1 MTHPSDAPESEGIQQ
16 LLAEVRRTLCDNQLF
31 LKKLKD
37 DDADLDAADAISS
50 NADVS
55 EEDFEEL

>member
-1 MTHPSDAPESEGIQQ
+1 MTHPIDVPESEGIQQ

-37 DDADLDAADAISS
+37 DDTDLDADDAQSSSADGT
-50 NADVS
+50 DG
-55 EEDFEEL
+55 DFEEL

>member
-1 MTHPSDAPESEGIQQ
+1 MTPPLDAPESEGIQQ
-16 LLAEVRRTLCDNQLF
+16 LLAEVRRTLSDNQSF

-37 DDADLDAADAISS
+37 DDADLDAEDAIPS
-50 NADVS
+50 NTESA